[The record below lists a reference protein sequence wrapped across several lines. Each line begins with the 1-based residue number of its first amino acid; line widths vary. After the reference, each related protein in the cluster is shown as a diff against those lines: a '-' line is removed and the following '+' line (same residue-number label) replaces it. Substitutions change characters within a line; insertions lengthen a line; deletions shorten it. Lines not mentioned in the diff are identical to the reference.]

1 MKRIALAAAI
11 FTVMSANTCK
21 NGDGAA
27 TAVDLAGKQW
37 NLQSLA
43 GEAVKLADGQ
53 QPWVKAEPDGALS
66 GFGGCNSLMG
76 SMKLEGSSLSF
87 PGLGSTKKF
96 CQDTNEVEMKFK
108 NALSTTTGFKLD
120 GNTLT
125 LLNGATELAKL
136 VSN

>member
-21 NGDGAA
+21 KGTVA
-27 TAVDLAGKQW
+27 TVADLAGKQW

-53 QPWVKAEPDGALS
+53 QPWIKGDAEGGMS

-76 SMKLEGSSLSF
+76 SMKLEGSSLTF

-96 CQDTNEVEMKFK
+96 CQDTNEVELKFK
-108 NALSTTTGFKLD
+108 NALSSTTGFKLD